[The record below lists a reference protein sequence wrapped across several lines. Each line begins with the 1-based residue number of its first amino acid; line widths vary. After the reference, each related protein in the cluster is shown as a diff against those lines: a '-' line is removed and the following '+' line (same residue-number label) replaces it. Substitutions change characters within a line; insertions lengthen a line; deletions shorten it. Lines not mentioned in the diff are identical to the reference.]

1 MPLAGRKHF
10 QGGTKL
16 AAGSLNEQIISVCE
30 HTMPASR
37 PIWKGQL
44 RLSLVSI
51 AVELY
56 TATKS
61 SAKPSFRQIHEPTG
75 KPINY
80 EKVVAGVGP
89 VDKNEIMKGFEYEKG
104 DYVLL
109 TDEEIDAVKLE
120 TKKTLELTQFVGACD
135 IDPIYYDKP
144 YFVVPADELAE
155 DAFRVIRDA
164 LRESQKVGLGQLAL
178 RGKEYLVAIK
188 PSGTG
193 LLLETL
199 HYEDEIRKADPFF
212 SEISAKKADR
222 DLLDVATALIDK
234 KTAKFDAD
242 VFKDH
247 YQAALRE
254 LIARKL
260 KSKGKKISTKEEK
273 PAEKPEGSNV
283 VDLMAALKSSLEGG
297 SSAKKAH
304 ARSSAKTRTA
314 ASRKKA
320 S

>member
-1 MPLAGRKHF
+1 
-10 QGGTKL
+10 
-16 AAGSLNEQIISVCE
+16 
-30 HTMPASR
+30 MPAAR

-89 VDKNEIMKGFEYEKG
+89 VDKDEIMKGFEYEKG

-109 TDEEIDAVKLE
+109 TEKEIDAVKLE
-120 TKKTLELTQFVGACD
+120 TRKTLELTQFVGACE
-135 IDPIYYDKP
+135 IDPIYFDKP
-144 YFVVPADELAE
+144 YYMVPADDLAD
-155 DAFRVIRDA
+155 DAFVVIRDA
-164 LRESQKVGLGQLAL
+164 LRKSNKIGLGQLAL

-188 PSGTG
+188 PSGKG
-193 LLLETL
+193 ILLETL
-199 HYEDEIRKADPFF
+199 HYEEELRKADPYFTD
-212 SEISAKKADR
+212 IPTKKADA

-234 KTAKFDAD
+234 KTDKFDAS

-260 KSKGKKISTKEEK
+260 KSKGRKISTKDDEPSAK
-273 PAEKPEGSNV
+273 PTGSNV

-297 SSAKKAH
+297 KAPAKSAARKPAATRKPATKA
-304 ARSSAKTRTA
+304 AP
-314 ASRKKA
+314 RKKA